1 MFGDLAHGQSIT
13 PGIGQSHHWYAV
25 SDVIMKIDGKRR
37 VSVIRMEP
45 GIRRIKVYTNGE
57 FENVAG
63 EIAFVYN
70 LEINCLAYIFTLLI
84 GSLIFRGFRFMIP
97 GDAISRPNIVPIGA
111 TSSR

>member
-1 MFGDLAHGQSIT
+1 MWGDLAHGQSIT
-13 PGIGQSHHWYAV
+13 PRIGQSHHWYAV

-63 EIAFVYN
+63 EIAFVDK
-70 LEINCLAYIFTLLI
+70 LSGIHLYIADWLVDFPW
-84 GSLIFRGFRFMIP
+84 FPFHDP
-97 GDAISRPNIVPIGA
+97 G
-111 TSSR
+111 